1 MRTAT
6 DRKLLSGIR
15 ILTGAKNPKGIV
27 LFSIMRNERFFI
39 EAFLNYYRELG
50 VDHFLIL
57 DDGSDDGTKE
67 ILTEQ
72 YDVTVLESEFA
83 YGEVYRR
90 VSLPF
95 LRMQAM
101 RAGIRLKALLP
112 SAMLQDQWCVY
123 ADADEYSI
131 LPPEMHS
138 FQQLVS
144 ELDRLSYRV
153 VLGVVVEFYPKT
165 YSDLKLDVQKA
176 KSFDE
181 LLNIAPYFDSAKLLN
196 ANELG
201 TIERLRP
208 SASGR
213 LFREYGVPLGSTSG
227 SKKHRGSATHKLPLI
242 KPGRRVKLLSG
253 HKASVSASPD
263 LALTVAH
270 FKFTPDVLRRTNL
283 ALNTQAWSGGSHKY
297 SKYELLFEKMAE
309 CNGTFISSDSV
320 RYKSGE
326 QLVQCGNLWWN
337 L

>member
-6 DRKLLSGIR
+6 DRKLLAGIKV
-15 ILTGAKNPKGIV
+15 LKGLKNPKGIV

-39 EAFLNYYRELG
+39 EVFLKHYRELG

-57 DDGSDDGTKE
+57 DDDSDDGTRE

-72 YDVTVLESEFA
+72 HDVTVLESEFG

-90 VSLPF
+90 LSLPF
-95 LRMQAM
+95 LRLQEM

-112 SAMLQDQWCVY
+112 SAMLENQWCVY

-131 LPPEMHS
+131 LPPEIHS
-138 FQQLVS
+138 LQQLVS
-144 ELDRLSYRV
+144 ELDRMSYRLA
-153 VLGVVVEFYPKT
+153 LGVVVEFYPRT
-165 YSDLKLDVQKA
+165 YSDLDQDVEDPESLD
-176 KSFDE
+176 D
-181 LLNIAPYFDSAKLLN
+181 LLNMAPYFDAAQLLDV
-196 ANELG
+196 NEEG
-201 TIERLRP
+201 GIERLRP

-213 LFREYGVPLGSTSG
+213 LFRQYGVPLGNTSG

-242 KPGRRVKLLSG
+242 KPGHRVKLLSG

-283 ALNTQAWSGGSHKY
+283 ALNTQAWSGGSQKY
-297 SKYELLFEKMAE
+297 SKYELLFKKMAE
-309 CNGTFISSDSV
+309 CNGTFMSSDSA
-320 RYKSGE
+320 RYTKSE
-326 QLVQCGNLWWN
+326 QLVECKNLWWN

>member
-6 DRKLLSGIR
+6 DRKLLSGIK
-15 ILTGAKNPKGIV
+15 ILTGEKDPKGIV

-39 EAFLNYYRELG
+39 EAFLKHYRELG

-57 DDGSDDGTKE
+57 DDGSDDGTRE

-72 YDVTVLESEFA
+72 RDVTVLVSEFA

-90 VSLPF
+90 VSLPLLHF
-95 LRMQAM
+95 QQM

-131 LPPEMHS
+131 LPPDIHS
-138 FQQLVS
+138 LQQLVS
-144 ELDRLSYRV
+144 KLDRLSCRV
-153 VLGVVVEFYPKT
+153 VLGVVVEFYPQT
-165 YSDLKLDVQKA
+165 YSDMKLDVEEA
-176 KSFDE
+176 KTFGE
-181 LLNIAPYFDSAKLLN
+181 LLNMAPYFDSAKLLDVN
-196 ANELG
+196 AQG
-201 TIERLRP
+201 DIERLRP

-213 LFREYGVPLGSTSG
+213 LFRQYGVPLGSTSG
-227 SKKHRGSATHKLPLI
+227 TKKHRGSATHKLPLI
-242 KPGRRVKLLSG
+242 KPGHRVKLLSG

-283 ALNTQAWSGGSHKY
+283 ALNTQAWSGGSQKY
-297 SKYELLFEKMAE
+297 SKYELLFKKMAA
-309 CNGTFISSDSV
+309 CDGTFMSADSIRYTSSKQMVECD
-320 RYKSGE
+320 
-326 QLVQCGNLWWN
+326 NLWWN